1 MIEDRCRMLLKPS
14 QIYSLVVLIF
24 VSSICSIVFA
34 QDREAEKVR
43 RPFRQS
49 LESTELTRESPLDL
63 DLQVQALEA
72 AVDPDSYIVGPGD
85 QFLVNIWSS
94 VGKNFKI
101 AVTPEGK
108 LIIPTVSTL
117 HVDGK
122 TLSDVQKMVQE
133 AGAKKYLQSVIS
145 ANLVLLRTFRV
156 HVTGQVKNPGPYLA
170 LAVNRVSDIIEQA
183 GGLTTWGFERAIE
196 VRHLDGSIDFVDLY
210 QYEKLGNLEANIYL
224 RGGDLIYVPSVNLS
238 EATVRIEGTVR
249 EPGIYQLAK
258 NETLEEFLL
267 RVDALNRR
275 ADLKDAYIER
285 KTDADGGLE
294 VIPIFPYLE
303 TSGNGRSNFYL
314 KDGDVIKVSERNE
327 KVYVIGAVRNPGPY
341 PYVPN
346 LKARDYVGF
355 AGSTELAANLSKTK
369 VIRKNSEKQEK
380 GQNLLIK
387 PGDTVFVPQKV
398 KFGVIE
404 AFTIVGQ
411 LTSILIAL
419 KAVGA
424 I

>member
-1 MIEDRCRMLLKPS
+1 M
-14 QIYSLVVLIF
+14 
-24 VSSICSIVFA
+24 
-34 QDREAEKVR
+34 
-43 RPFRQS
+43 PFRQS
-49 LESTELTRESPLDL
+49 LESTELTRESSIDL
-63 DLQVQALEA
+63 DLQMQALEVA
-72 AVDPDSYIVGPGD
+72 IDPNTYVVGPGD
-85 QFLVNIWSS
+85 QFLINIWST

-101 AVTPEGK
+101 AVTPEGM
-108 LIIPTVSTL
+108 LIIPSVGTI

-122 TLSDVQKMVQE
+122 ALIDVQKMVQE
-133 AGAKKYLQSVIS
+133 AGAKKYLQSVIT

-156 HVTGQVKNPGPYLA
+156 HVTGQVKSPGPYLA

-196 VRHLDGSIDFVDLY
+196 VRHLDGSVDFVDLY
-210 QYEKLGNLEANIYL
+210 QYEKLGILGSNIYL

-238 EATVRIEGTVR
+238 EATVRIEGTVHD
-249 EPGIYQLAK
+249 PGIYQLAK

-294 VIPIFPYLE
+294 IIPISPYLE
-303 TSGNGRSNFYL
+303 KADNDNEPLDFYL
-314 KDGDVIKVSERNE
+314 KDGDVIKVSQRNE

-369 VIRKNSEKQEK
+369 VIRKNSEKQQK

-398 KFGVIE
+398 QFGVIE
-404 AFTIVGQ
+404 VFTVVGQ
-411 LTSILIAL
+411 ITGILIAL